1 MAGLMSE
8 LKIPSKQNNANLF
21 MKHLSAEG
29 VHWRHMATLVVNMYP
44 KDIGLDEEPDIAYVI
59 FTIDKW
65 KDILLVECF

>member
-1 MAGLMSE
+1 
-8 LKIPSKQNNANLF
+8 
-21 MKHLSAEG
+21 
-29 VHWRHMATLVVNMYP
+29 MATLVVNMYP